1 MSKEKKTTTR
11 RDFIKKASVASV
23 GAMVLPTIVPASV
36 FGKSAPSNQITV
48 GMIGT
53 GRQAIHANLNNG
65 FLKLDNCR
73 VIATNDVDSW
83 RMNAA
88 TKTVNEAYSRSGKSY
103 KGVKEYEDHRELIQ
117 NKDIDAVMISTTDHW
132 HAPQAIAAALAG
144 KHVCLE
150 KAFTVAPAHGL
161 AVIGAIKKSG
171 VANRLDSEFRSL
183 PDFHKTVELV
193 HNGAIGELV
202 EVYVGVPSELSGTAI
217 GPQATMPVPKELN
230 YDMWLGTAFPAP
242 YTEKRV
248 HEPFNYS
255 SRPGWMRIPD
265 YCNGMITN
273 WGAHLI
279 DIALWGMKREYEL
292 PVSVV
297 GQGEFNKGLWS
308 TIGAFDLEY
317 TYADG
322 FKFKYHV
329 DKPYV
334 KFVGKDGWI
343 KIEFPDKITTS
354 NDSVLSFRP
363 KANAVSYE
371 GTLSDKADFLRSIET
386 GKPSLQPLEV
396 GYNVYFITAMGLFAA
411 TLGRKL
417 DWDNDKGQ
425 FVNDNAANAMMTRPF
440 RTKWLDT
447 DVIDWM
453 NKYQEFDLM

>member
-1 MSKEKKTTTR
+1 MINTNITTR
-11 RDFIKKASVASV
+11 RNFIKKVSVTTA
-23 GAMVLPTIVPASV
+23 GAMMLPTIVPASV
-36 FGKSAPSNQITV
+36 FGKSAPSNQINV

-73 VIATNDVDSW
+73 VIATNDVDTW
-83 RMNAA
+83 RMNQA
-88 TKTVNEAYSRSGKSY
+88 TKIINEAYSKKGTSY
-103 KGVKEYEDHRELIQ
+103 NGVKKYNDHRELIQ

-132 HAPQAIAAALAG
+132 HAPHAIAAAQAG
-144 KHVCLE
+144 KHVCME
-150 KAFTVAPAHGL
+150 KAFTIAPAHGQ
-161 AVIGAIKKSG
+161 AVIGAIKKAG

-202 EVYVGVPSELSGTAI
+202 EVFVGVPSELNGSAV
-217 GPQATMPVPKELN
+217 GPQASMPIPKELN

-255 SRPGWMRIPD
+255 SRPGWLRIPD

-292 PVSVV
+292 PVSVE
-297 GQGEFNKGLWS
+297 GKGEFNKGLWS

-317 TYADG
+317 TYADD
-322 FKFKYHV
+322 FKLKYHV

-343 KIEFPDKITTS
+343 KIEYPDKVTTS
-354 NDSVLSFRP
+354 NHAILNF
-363 KANAVSYE
+363 KTQANAISYK

-386 GKPSLQPLEV
+386 GKPSLEPLEV
-396 GYNVYFITAMGLFAA
+396 GYNAYFITAMGLFSVS
-411 TLGRKL
+411 LDRKL
-417 DWDNDKGQ
+417 NWDSKTGQ
-425 FVNDNAANAMMTRPF
+425 FVNDNAANAMMARPF
-440 RTKWLDT
+440 RTKWLDN
-447 DVIDWM
+447 DVVNWM
-453 NKYQEFDLM
+453 NKYQEVDLK